1 MFGLWISG
9 VLKRRAGA
17 MALAYGGVAMAV
29 CLVGLIAAF
38 STISAATMTDRAL
51 KQVIVDWQVEPKPGA
66 DPVVVEA
73 AVNALAELRRVER
86 VGYADAPS
94 LHAKTTGTVQT
105 TGQAVILGMEASY
118 PSAFP
123 EQMRLL
129 VGSFDGPL
137 LAQQTAANLHA
148 AIGDTVEIDRAG
160 KAALSVKVAGVVELP
175 NADALFQDVGAPA
188 GAGPSAPPDNVV
200 ILPMAEWTS
209 QIAEANP
216 AATPQFHVSFTHA
229 SLPPQPD
236 TAFTAE
242 AGRARNFEA
251 SVAGQALV
259 GDNLG
264 AQLDAVRGDAIYARV
279 IYLFLG
285 LPAAVLAI
293 LLTVHLLS
301 ADGLRKSRNEAL
313 LRIRGVTRS
322 TILKMVVAEESIGAA
337 GAALLGGVLAVGLSA
352 VQFGAAAL
360 SPTALLWIALVS
372 VGGFAIALACGI
384 VPALA
389 RLRSDT
395 VARGR
400 MTMDRSAPP
409 LWQRLWLDVGSL
421 ALSALI
427 LLRSAGTSYQ
437 VVLAPEGVTA
447 TAVDYTAF
455 LSPLLFWIGSI
466 LLTIR
471 VVSWWIARSSLGLEA
486 IARRTHL
493 AAGTAPSVAAS
504 LSRQHRRLAGGVALV
519 ALAFSFAFAVAIF
532 NLTYNGQTRVDAL
545 LTNGADVTVTGST
558 STPVGPIVNRIATM
572 PGVTAA
578 VPMQHRYAYVGN
590 DLQDLYGIDPTRIG
604 QATTVVDTYFA
615 NHDAAATM
623 KALEQTPD
631 GVLVSQE
638 TVNDFQLALG
648 DPIRL
653 RLQDERTHEY
663 KAVPFKF
670 VGVALEFPTAP
681 KDSFLVANASYVAA
695 QTGSPAHEVLLV
707 RSRSDPKTLAEKIRS
722 ALGGASG
729 YRVQDLGSAFSVIAS
744 SIVAV
749 DLGSLTMVEI
759 IFAVLLLASATG
771 LMLFLG
777 FAERR
782 RTAEILSALGAS
794 GGQVGGFL
802 WSEALLILVPG
813 AVIGS
818 MIGVV
823 AADMLVKLLS
833 GIFDP
838 PPEALS
844 YPFGELL
851 GFAMVAIVA
860 TVAAVRIAGI
870 RLARSRVA

>member
-29 CLVGLIAAF
+29 CLVGLIVAF

-51 KQVIVDWQVEPKPGA
+51 KQVVVDWQVEPKPGA
-66 DPVVVEA
+66 DPAVVEA
-73 AVNALAELRRVER
+73 AVNALAELRQVEK
-86 VGYADAPS
+86 VGYADASS
-94 LHAKTTGTVQT
+94 LHAKTAGTVQT
-105 TGQAVILGMEASY
+105 TGQAVILGMDASY
-118 PSAFP
+118 RSAFP

-129 VGSFDGPL
+129 VGSYDGPL

-160 KAALSVKVAGVVELP
+160 KAPLSVMVAGIVELP

-200 ILPMAEWTS
+200 ILPMADWTG
-209 QIAEANP
+209 QIAAGNS

-242 AGRARNFEA
+242 AGRARNLEA

-264 AQLDAVRGDAIYARV
+264 ARLDAVRGDAIYARV

-293 LLTVHLLS
+293 LLTVQLLS
-301 ADGLRKSRNEAL
+301 ADRLRKSRNEAL
-313 LRIRGVTRS
+313 LRIHGVTRS
-322 TILKMVVAEESIGAA
+322 TILKMVVVEESIGAA

-352 VQFGAAAL
+352 VQFGSAAL
-360 SPTALLWIALVS
+360 SPTALLWIALAS
-372 VGGFAIALACGI
+372 LGGFAIALACGI

-395 VARGR
+395 VAQGR

-421 ALSALI
+421 ALSAVI
-427 LLRSAGTSYQ
+427 FLRSAGTNYQ

-471 VVSWWIARSSLGLEA
+471 VVSWWIACSSLGLEA

-504 LSRQHRRLAGGVALV
+504 LSRQHRRLAGGIALV

-558 STPVGPIVNRIATM
+558 STPVGPIVDRIATM
-572 PGVTAA
+572 PGVAAA

-604 QATTVVDTYFA
+604 QATAVVDAYFA
-615 NHDAAATM
+615 NHDAAVTM
-623 KALEQTPD
+623 KALERTPD

-638 TVNDFQLALG
+638 CQIALNRAPHFAWNVDPCG
-648 DPIRL
+648 D
-653 RLQDERTHEY
+653 
-663 KAVPFKF
+663 A
-670 VGVALEFPTAP
+670 G
-681 KDSFLVANASYVAA
+681 
-695 QTGSPAHEVLLV
+695 
-707 RSRSDPKTLAEKIRS
+707 
-722 ALGGASG
+722 
-729 YRVQDLGSAFSVIAS
+729 
-744 SIVAV
+744 
-749 DLGSLTMVEI
+749 
-759 IFAVLLLASATG
+759 
-771 LMLFLG
+771 
-777 FAERR
+777 
-782 RTAEILSALGAS
+782 
-794 GGQVGGFL
+794 
-802 WSEALLILVPG
+802 
-813 AVIGS
+813 
-818 MIGVV
+818 
-823 AADMLVKLLS
+823 ADMQRGPIGPLCMS
-833 GIFDP
+833 
-838 PPEALS
+838 
-844 YPFGELL
+844 
-851 GFAMVAIVA
+851 AI
-860 TVAAVRIAGI
+860 
-870 RLARSRVA
+870 